1 CSCRRSARTT
11 AVRGVYE
18 NSRRVYSRGRERG
31 RERFCTSKGGRT
43 MNTKTKAPAVDMD
56 DPILLKAAKDA
67 LLRCKTADDVRAVWK
82 DHYLKI
88 GHKRL
93 GRLLMGFAPTR
104 GKKNGE

>member
-1 CSCRRSARTT
+1 MAKAPTART
-11 AVRGVYE
+11 
-18 NSRRVYSRGRERG
+18 
-31 RERFCTSKGGRT
+31 
-43 MNTKTKAPAVDMD
+43 PIDMD

-82 DHYLKI
+82 AHYLKI

-104 GKKNGE
+104 GKNNG